1 MSALKRIASSLPAS
15 LRDDFKRW
23 HFRRQMRAG
32 TFIAN
37 EPEID
42 LISQVV
48 KSGDV
53 VIDVGANVGAYAL
66 HMSKCAGP
74 QGRVIAFEPMLETF
88 SHLAA
93 VVKHA
98 DAYNITLLNIAA
110 SDVHGF
116 AMMDLP
122 NYDGGHSNY
131 YQAAISDSGKYRVMC
146 APIDS
151 ITLPKVKLIK
161 VDAEGHDL
169 NVLKGA
175 QSLIRRDHPVL
186 IVEGTADGDIADWLR
201 DEGYRISRAK
211 DSPNIVGRYKEGAP

>member
-1 MSALKRIASSLPAS
+1 MSALKRLASTLPPS
-15 LRDDFKRW
+15 IRNDLKRW
-23 HFRRQMRAG
+23 HFRRQMKAG
-32 TFIAN
+32 TFIAD

-48 KSGDV
+48 EPGDV

-66 HMSKCAGP
+66 HMSHCVGP
-74 QGRVIAFEPMLETF
+74 EGRVIAFEPMLETF
-88 SHLAA
+88 SHLCA

-122 NYDGGHSNY
+122 NYDAGHSNY
-131 YQAAISDSGKYRVMC
+131 YRAAISDAGKYRVMC

-151 ITLPKVKLIK
+151 YTFPRVKLIK

-175 QSLIRRDHPVL
+175 QALIRRDHPVV
-186 IVEGTADGDIADWLR
+186 IVEASADGDIADWLR
-201 DEGYRISRAK
+201 DECYGISRAK
-211 DSPNIVGRYKEGAP
+211 DSPNIVGK